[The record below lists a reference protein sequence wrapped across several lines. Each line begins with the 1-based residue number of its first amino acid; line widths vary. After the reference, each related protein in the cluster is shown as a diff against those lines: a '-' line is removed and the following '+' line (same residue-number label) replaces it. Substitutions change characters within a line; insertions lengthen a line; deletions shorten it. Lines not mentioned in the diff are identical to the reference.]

1 MPIDLFTVL
10 RNDVIQE
17 DLKPLI
23 FSPKITDLGGIVNK
37 DSIFLDITQLEKTI
51 LTEEEEEAGVK
62 RFTSFPS
69 IIEFGNSDENTLF
82 SNAVNNI
89 TQLTGLSLEQLGD
102 IKDVNLNFSFV
113 IDDMVDP
120 NLVFLNETEINFDHL
135 FLSFFGTYRNNINS
149 GSYELSG
156 VMPNFLKGIETRL
169 TIVRSIFPSATI
181 SITPIYNPTYSIQSG
196 EYDDFYSDG
205 LRNYFTYIDRLGPY
219 GDESDPLF
227 VQANDRDVALANSIF
242 DVVQDGN
249 VRLLSPIDSD
259 IPPVPDPGEEQ
270 QPAPQLSIVR
280 DQIESAYRLFGTQYD
295 ATVPTPAGGAPGGS
309 TNVGPLTKKLGFGLN
324 HSVTFEDLDN
334 PPNNENYI
342 SEDFFEDLVDTIQE
356 VNDDPLFFI
365 VSNKFYLR
373 TNTIGVQAFLSEA
386 QIISFPSDDIPTQI
400 NQTDEYVANGQLFNL
415 DLFNTSGCDLPPLPF
430 SDDDLQAI
438 RDVISGEV
446 FRSPVESAVNG
457 VLSGTGQILSDL
469 ANAVDIPLTD
479 DLGNPLSTFVDSQGT
494 LRINT
499 AVGFLTDRISLITAR
514 SQEFQDHAYRL
525 SGVSNYKE
533 GFNPGGGVGDLPG
546 LVGIQSI
553 AQSYNNIKNA
563 IDSGNIGQAL
573 VDHYSPFFGSI
584 LGPGQALYDSVDSL
598 INGNIRAFLS
608 EFPLNDGRLD
618 LSKASQDQLGQLINL
633 GNSTLDFT
641 SSIRNLIDSDN
652 ATYFA
657 ALDYISK
664 SSLGFSVL
672 TMAED
677 PCFSQK
683 LLGQIAKPDL
693 KGLLNIT

>member
-1 MPIDLFTVL
+1 MTIDLFTVL
-10 RNDVIQE
+10 RNDLINE

-23 FSPKITDLGGIVNK
+23 FSPKIEELGGAVNK
-37 DSIFLDITQLEKTI
+37 DAIFLDVTQLEKVF
-51 LTEEEEEAGVK
+51 LTEEEENAGVQP
-62 RFTSFPS
+62 FSSFS
-69 IIEFGNSDENTLF
+69 SVIEFGNSDINTMF
-82 SNAVNNI
+82 ANAVFNLPI
-89 TQLTGLSLEQLGD
+89 LLGKTFEEIQD

-113 IDDMVDP
+113 IDDMIDP
-120 NLVFLNETEINFDHL
+120 NLLFLNGTEISFDHF
-135 FLSFFGTYRNNINS
+135 FLSFFGTYRNNIPT

-156 VMPNFLKGIETRL
+156 VLPNFLEGIRRRL
-169 TIVRSIFPSATI
+169 TVIENIFPSANI
-181 SITPIYNPTYSIQSG
+181 SITPIYNPTYLSSD
-196 EYDDFYSDG
+196 YDSYYSDG

-219 GDESDPLF
+219 GDENDPLF
-227 VQANDRDVALANSIF
+227 VLPDDRNVSTARNIF
-242 DVVQDGN
+242 DSVTEGN

-259 IPPVPDPGEEQ
+259 IPPIPPAGEEE

-280 DQIESAYRLFGTQYD
+280 DQMERAYDLFNRSFS
-295 ATVPTPAGGAPGGS
+295 ATVPLPIGGS
-309 TNVGPLTKKLGFGLN
+309 TTVGSLIDKVGIAFN

-334 PPNNENYI
+334 PPSNETYI
-342 SEDFFEDLVDTIQE
+342 SQDFFSNLIDSIIEFNTTTV
-356 VNDDPLFFI
+356 VA
-365 VSNKFYLR
+365 NKFYLR
-373 TNTIGVQAFLSEA
+373 TNNIGVNAFLPEGA
-386 QIISFPSDDIPTQI
+386 IISLPDDDVPTQI
-400 NQTDEYVANGQLFNL
+400 TQTDEYIATGQLFNL
-415 DLFNTSGCDLPPLPF
+415 DLFNTSGCDLPPLPL
-430 SDDDLQAI
+430 SDDELQAI
-438 RDVISGEV
+438 KDIISGEV
-446 FRSPVESAVNG
+446 FRSPVEDAVNG

-469 ANAVDIPLTD
+469 SNAIDIPLTD
-479 DLGNPLSTFVDSQGT
+479 ELGNPLSTSVDSQGT

-499 AVGFLTDRISLITAR
+499 AVGFLTERINLITER

-553 AQSYNNIKNA
+553 AQNYNNIKNA

-573 VDHYSPFFGSI
+573 VDHYSPFFSSI
-584 LGPGQALYDSVDSL
+584 LGPGQALYDSIDSL
-598 INGNIRAFLS
+598 VNGNIRGFLS
-608 EFPLNDGRLD
+608 EFPLRDGRLD
-618 LSKASQDQLGQLINL
+618 LSRASQEQLGRVISL
-633 GNSTLDFT
+633 GNATLDFV